1 MLLISQPILIKGI
14 NTMKYML
21 EMVDSIY
28 QEVVM
33 VVALGTGAAVVT
45 YFKKVQRTQKSL
57 CETVERLQKTII
69 ILAKA
74 VDRQSNRLHPEEAK
88 SDLDDLVKELLDK

>member
-1 MLLISQPILIKGI
+1 M
-14 NTMKYML
+14 YFML

-45 YFKKVQRTQKSL
+45 YFKKYNAHKRVY
-57 CETVERLQKTII
+57 V
-69 ILAKA
+69 
-74 VDRQSNRLHPEEAK
+74 RQWKGYKKPL
-88 SDLDDLVKELLDK
+88 